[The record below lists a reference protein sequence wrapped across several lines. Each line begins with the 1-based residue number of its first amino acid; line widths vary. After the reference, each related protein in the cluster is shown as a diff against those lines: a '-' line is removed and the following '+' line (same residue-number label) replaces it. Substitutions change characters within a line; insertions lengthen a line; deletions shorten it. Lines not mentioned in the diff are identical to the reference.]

1 MITIR
6 QKTVVGLATLAAGFG
21 LVSLATPAGAAAP
34 AAPVIHRCDAH
45 HTTPGSH
52 LFVRLQT
59 GDEGLCFTGQGTTT
73 DVQNLTP
80 FEAINLKPADGK
92 LMQVT
97 VTYVTAMGEQKDK
110 DLNREG
116 QVFRFPGYAFLKKVV
131 IKPL

>member
-34 AAPVIHRCDAH
+34 AASVIHRCDAH

-73 DVQNLTP
+73 DVQNLTL

-110 DLNREG
+110 DLIREG